1 MRRRPIPPR
10 PDRDARLKAIDFGFP
25 EIGGEPYWVEEAHW
39 TFTLEQI
46 ERDIEAPTELLAK
59 LCESVVDRVIADERL
74 LTRLGIPE
82 HAWDLIAESRRR
94 GDPSLYGRFDLAY
107 DGKSPAKLLEFNAD
121 TPTAL
126 YEAAVVQWY
135 WLTDQLERGV
145 LPEGTDQFNSLH
157 ERLVERLAAIV
168 PAGRFH
174 LAGQTESV
182 EDAGTLAYLAD
193 CARTAGRDVT
203 ILDMGQIGL
212 SGDRFVDA
220 ELRPIDLMFKLYPW
234 EWLLADDFGRSPAM
248 ATTRFIEPAWKAILS
263 NKGILP
269 LLWEMVPGH
278 PNLLP
283 AYFADDPRAERIGP
297 HRVIKPLLSREGA
310 DVTLLDH
317 GRVVEKTDGTYGG
330 EGFVVQTAY
339 PLPSFDGWYPVLG
352 SWLVGSTACG
362 LGVREDMTRITTD
375 RSRFVPH
382 VITP

>member
-1 MRRRPIPPR
+1 MHRRPIAPR
-10 PDRDARLKAIDFGFP
+10 PDRQARLKAIDFAFP
-25 EIGGEPYWVEEAHW
+25 EIGGEPYWVEDAHW

-46 ERDIEAPTELLAK
+46 ERDIEAPTELLGR
-59 LCESVVDRVIADERL
+59 LCESVVDRVIGDERL

-94 GDPSLYGRFDLAY
+94 GDRSLYGRFDLAY
-107 DGKSPAKLLEFNAD
+107 DGKTPAKLLEYNAD

-135 WLTDQLERGV
+135 WLTDLLERGV
-145 LPEGTDQFNSLH
+145 LPEGTDQYNSLH
-157 ERLVERLAAIV
+157 ERLIARLAEIV
-168 PAGRFH
+168 PDGMLH

-193 CARTAGRDVT
+193 CALAAGRGATV
-203 ILDMGQIGL
+203 LDMSQIGL
-212 SGDRFVDA
+212 AGDRFVDV
-220 ELRPIDLMFKLYPW
+220 ETRPIDRLFKLYPW
-234 EWLLADDFGRSPAM
+234 EWLFADDFGRSPAM
-248 ATTRFIEPAWKAILS
+248 RATRFLEPPWKAILS

-269 LLWEMVPGH
+269 LLWEMAPGH

-283 AYFADDPRAERIGP
+283 AHFADDPRAERLGP

-317 GRVVEKTDGTYGG
+317 GRVVEKTDGTYGA
-330 EGFVVQTAY
+330 EGYVVQTAY
-339 PLPSFDGWYPVLG
+339 PLPAFDGWYPVLG
-352 SWLVGSTACG
+352 SWLVGDVACG
-362 LGVREDMTRITTD
+362 LGVREDATRITTD